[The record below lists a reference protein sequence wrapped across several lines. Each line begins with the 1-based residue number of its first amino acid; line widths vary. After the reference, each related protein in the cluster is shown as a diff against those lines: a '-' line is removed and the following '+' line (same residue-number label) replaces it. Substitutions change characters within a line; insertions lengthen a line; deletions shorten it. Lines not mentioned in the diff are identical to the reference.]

1 MPLTK
6 SECLECDY
14 NLHGIRFGEMC
25 PECGCVERKL
35 LLDGSSRALSV
46 CILLSACVLMLS
58 VGAICVAFLHT
69 TLMPTFKT
77 EWAVNTSSVIRGALI
92 PTLFVSAAFIAGV
105 GYAVVIAST
114 LNHTLNRVRKVQFGM
129 CLGLSL
135 VSVIAAVVWMM

>member
-6 SECLECDY
+6 PECLECDY
-14 NLHGIRFGEMC
+14 SLHGIRFGEMC

-35 LLDGSSRALSV
+35 LLDGSSKALSA
-46 CILLSACVLMLS
+46 CILLSASILMLS

-77 EWAVNTSSVIRGALI
+77 EWAVNTSSAIRGVLI
-92 PTLFVSAAFIAGV
+92 PTLFVSAALIAGI

-114 LNHTLNRVRKVQFGM
+114 LNHTLNRIRKIQFAV
-129 CLGLSL
+129 CLGMSL
-135 VSVIAAVVWMM
+135 ISVLAAAVWMM